1 MNTNTTE
8 PAKAVSSTDLLGWI
22 DASVEKPKTGRKV
35 IVCGQFKN
43 GNRWRAMAAWYP
55 ARTLDATTWDESP
68 DGWWDED
75 GDICSC
81 PDAAWWET
89 SVEIEEM
96 CQLENVTHWMP
107 LPSMPNTQAHLTAK
121 KG

>member
-35 IVCGQFKN
+35 IVCGQLKN

-55 ARTLDATTWDESP
+55 AR
-68 DGWWDED
+68 
-75 GDICSC
+75 SC